1 MLYIFILFQSILF
14 SQGIQIS
21 SELDTNKTYIG
32 SVINWSIMVEGGEKR
47 NYNFPNL
54 IVDNDTMRIRQK
66 LSSKDTSNKIT
77 FELISWDTGRF
88 VTPSYAIEILDDN
101 GEIDFLMQTP
111 ELEYSILSILPT
123 LEDKNF
129 RPLKGPVPVK
139 MCLAHQKYYFIY
151 TYYINNIWNY

>member
-1 MLYIFILFQSILF
+1 MLF
-14 SQGIQIS
+14 SQGIQII
-21 SELDTNKTYIG
+21 SELDTNKAYIG
-32 SVINWSIMVEGGEKR
+32 SVIHWSIMVEGGEKR

-54 IVDNDTMRIRQK
+54 EVDNDSMRIRQK
-66 LSSKDTSNKIT
+66 LSSKNTSNKIT

-88 VTPSYAIEILDDN
+88 ITPGYAIEIIDDN

-139 MCLAHQKYYFIY
+139 KFGPSKILFYLYLLY
-151 TYYINNIWNY
+151 